1 MPRPVPA
8 GCLFLDPPVHLRNF
22 RAFMTFS
29 EPASYYA
36 ATALPRP
43 LRPALEGTVSV
54 DVAIVGGGFTGLSAA
69 LELAER
75 GYKVALLEAATVGW
89 GASGRNGGQVNTGYR
104 KGPGELVALFGRDQA
119 RRLWALAEEA
129 KQMIRDRVARHAI
142 ACDLK
147 PGSLYAALKEEEL
160 GEVESDLELLQTLFA
175 YNQSTLVD
183 RAGMAQRLGTGIYR
197 GGLADQGAMHLH
209 PLNYALGLAAAA
221 EKAGATIHEDSRVA
235 KIDAKGHGVET
246 AKGRV
251 TARFTLVACNAYLE
265 GLVPALE
272 PRILPISNYII
283 ATEPLG
289 EARARALIRDDV
301 AVCDSKFVVN
311 YYRLSADHRMLFGGG
326 EVYTRRDP
334 GDIKRFVRPYMLKV
348 YPQLADA
355 RIDYG
360 WGGRLAVTMSRLPDI
375 GRIGGALF
383 YAQGYSGQGV
393 ALTGLAG
400 RVIAEAIAGTAERFD
415 IMARIPHRA
424 FPGGPLLR
432 HPAQILGMLWYALRD
447 RF

>member
-1 MPRPVPA
+1 L
-8 GCLFLDPPVHLRNF
+8 GF
-22 RAFMTFS
+22 RAFMTPP

-36 ATALPRP
+36 ATALTRP
-43 LRPALEGTVSV
+43 LRPALEGRLSV
-54 DVAIVGGGFTGLSAA
+54 DVAIIGGGFTGLSAA

-89 GASGRNGGQVNTGYR
+89 GASGRNGGQVNSGYR
-104 KGPGELVALFGRDQA
+104 KGPGELIALFGRDEA

-147 PGSLYAALKEEEL
+147 PGSLYAVLKDEER
-160 GEVESDLELLQTLFA
+160 GEIEADLELLQTAFGYSQA
-175 YNQSTLVD
+175 SIVD
-183 RAGMAQRLGTGIYR
+183 RAGMAARLGTGLYWA
-197 GGLADQGAMHLH
+197 GLADQGAMHLH

-221 EKAGATIHEDSRVA
+221 EMAGARIYENSRA
-235 KIDAKGHGVET
+235 TKIDPMGHGIET
-246 AKGRV
+246 AQGRV
-251 TARFTLVACNAYLE
+251 SARFTLVACNAYLG
-265 GLVPALE
+265 GLVPALA

-289 EARARALIRDDV
+289 QPRARELIRDDV

-311 YYRLSADHRMLFGGG
+311 YYRLSADHRLLFGGG

-334 GDIKRFVRPYMLKV
+334 RDIKRFVRPHMLRV
-348 YPQLADA
+348 YPQLADV

-360 WGGRLAVTMSRLPDI
+360 WGGRLAVTMSRLPNV
-375 GRIGGALF
+375 GRLEGDLF
-383 YAQGYSGQGV
+383 YAQGFSGQGV
-393 ALTGLAG
+393 ALTGIAG
-400 RVIAEAIAGTAERFD
+400 RVIAEAIAGMAERFD

-432 HPAQILGMLWYALRD
+432 HPAQILGMLWYAMRD
-447 RF
+447 RL

>member
-1 MPRPVPA
+1 MTRP
-8 GCLFLDPPVHLRNF
+8 D
-22 RAFMTFS
+22 
-29 EPASYYA
+29 PASYYV
-36 ATALPRP
+36 ATALPHPVRP
-43 LRPALEGTVSV
+43 PLEGDRAVA
-54 DVAIVGGGFTGLSAA
+54 VAIVGGGFTGLSAA

-75 GYKVALLEAATVGW
+75 GYKVALVEAATVGW
-89 GASGRNGGQVNTGYR
+89 GASGRNGGQINSGYR
-104 KGPGELVALFGRDQA
+104 KGPGELLALFGRDGA
-119 RRLWALAEEA
+119 RRLWALSEEA

-147 PGSLYAALKEEEL
+147 PGSLYAVLKEEEL
-160 GEVESDLELLQTLFA
+160 GDIKSELGLLQTEFGYGEA
-175 YNQSTLVD
+175 SFVD
-183 RAGMAQRLGTGIYR
+183 RAGMAQRLGTTLYR

-221 EKAGATIHEDSRVA
+221 EKVGAAIHENSA
-235 KIDAKGHGVET
+235 ATKIDPQGHGVET
-246 AKGRV
+246 SRGRLK
-251 TARFTLVACNAYLE
+251 ARFTLVACNAYLE
-265 GLVPALE
+265 GLMPALE

-289 EARARALIRDDV
+289 AERARTLIRDDV

-326 EVYTRRDP
+326 EVYGRRDP
-334 GDIKRFVRPYMLKV
+334 RDIKRFVRSYMLKV

-360 WGGRLAVTMSRLPDI
+360 WGGRLAVTLSRLPNI
-375 GRIGGALF
+375 GRLAGDLF
-383 YAQGYSGQGV
+383 YAQGFSGQGV
-393 ALTGLAG
+393 ALTGIAG
-400 RVIAEAIAGTAERFD
+400 RVIAEAMAGQAERFD

-424 FPGGPLLR
+424 FPGGPLFR

-447 RF
+447 RL